1 MNTQDGEQGNPA
13 HSLFET
19 FLHASHCQEVLDSF
33 QALCGQLDLEHK
45 GQLPF
50 YRKLKSCLNDWSA
63 KDLWG
68 KLDKKAGH
76 KDYDQGRAC
85 ANTKCLIIGAGPCGL
100 RTAIELA
107 FLGAHVVL
115 VEKRDSFS
123 RNNVLHLW
131 PFTIHDLRVLGAK
144 KFYGRFC
151 TGTLDHISIR
161 QLQLILLKV
170 ALLLGVEVH
179 VNVQFE
185 GLIPPAE
192 KGSGRGGAW
201 RAALQPSSS
210 PVGQYEFD
218 VLISAG
224 GGKFVPKGF
233 KRKEMRGKLAI
244 GITTNFVNR
253 HSRAEVEVAE
263 ISGVARIYN
272 QQFFQN
278 LYNKTGIDLENI
290 VYYKDD
296 THYFVMT
303 AKKQSLLRKGVI
315 VQDKADIESLLSAE
329 NISQEALLSYAK
341 EAANFSTNYQL
352 PDLEFALN
360 HRNCPDV
367 DMFDF
372 TCMNRSEN
380 AALVRECHGARLLIG
395 LVGDCLVEPFW
406 PLGTGVARG
415 FLAAFDTAWMVKRWA
430 AGTSP
435 LDLLAERESIYQQL
449 SQTSPDNTNKNTSQ
463 YSIDPT
469 TRYRNINL
477 QAIKPNQVR
486 DMYVVGMIEI
496 DHKKRNSREST
507 DVGRAYEELLSW
519 CQTHTAGYRGV
530 TVTDFT
536 HSWKSGLALCALI
549 HRFRPNLL
557 DFNSLDQHSPIKN
570 NQMALDIAEQELG
583 IPPVLSSTEM
593 ASVAEAN
600 QLGLITYL
608 SQFYE
613 AFKSS
618 ASEDPQGLQGWISGE
633 PKERVGKLLAPPS
646 TRGAVLFLS
655 KLQKS
660 LSLTRKRN
668 QDSAQQDAETKRTR
682 REAGVESG
690 VGGDLSIADLG
701 RGTNRQEQPQPTE
714 TSASDSTLGR
724 LQSSLTSPTE
734 SSDACY
740 FCGKRVYILERVS
753 AEGHFFHRGCF
764 QCHQCGTTLRL
775 GDFAFD
781 EDDGHF
787 YCMLH
792 YSSPRS
798 MEVPDSG
805 SQAAP
810 HEDPS
815 QGARFCSPSDTSSL
829 GLATEAAKLR
839 VDSDGQGP
847 PGSPSAFPK
856 QLAADQPSEPW
867 EGAGG
872 AREGGVPAREDR
884 GAGMADMQQPAAL
897 PCTVLAEDV
906 GRPVSSHT
914 AGRVQPQDPGAGRGD
929 GVNGWSQREEWS
941 SDAALWQPT
950 PGPPEKGPA
959 PPGFRQA
966 EEEGEDTRKRKKIQ
980 LSPSEKLKLSTLS
993 LDSETESQEG
1003 PGTHRAGSEPLR
1015 SAVPAKDQGAPERGQ
1030 VCWAEPRF
1038 SEEAEDIEETD
1049 SDGEEEEEEEESQ
1062 DLGYLTK
1069 NVSCL
1074 LSLGEKEKY
1083 STLKRTLTRRAKEAE
1098 MKRFCKAQSIQRRLE
1113 EIEVTFRKLEEKG
1126 IKLERSL
1133 RGEGG
1138 TQSELKTQWMNQL
1151 LSLVQKKNSLVSE
1164 ESDLMIEVQGL
1175 KLEEKQCQLDEE
1187 LRRYMNMEETL
1198 KMPQD
1203 RLAEKE
1209 ILAQLLEVVNQR
1221 NALIHVLDEK
1231 RLSEL
1236 SEAFPGSA

>member
-1 MNTQDGEQGNPA
+1 MNTQDGKQGNPA

-19 FLHASHCQEVLDSF
+19 FLRANHCEEVLGSF
-33 QALCGQLDLEHK
+33 QALCGQLALEHK
-45 GQLPF
+45 GQLQF
-50 YRKLKSCLNDWSA
+50 YHKLKFCLNYWSA
-63 KDLWG
+63 KALWG

-76 KDYDQGRAC
+76 TDYDQGKAC
-85 ANTKCLIIGAGPCGL
+85 ANTKCLVIGAGPCGL

-107 FLGAHVVL
+107 FLGARVVL

-131 PFTIHDLRVLGAK
+131 PFTIHDLRALGAK

-151 TGTLDHISIR
+151 TGALDHISIR

-170 ALLLGVEVH
+170 ALLLGVEIH
-179 VNVQFE
+179 VNVQFK
-185 GLIPPAE
+185 GLIPPAA
-192 KGSGRGGAW
+192 KGSGGW
-201 RAALQPSSS
+201 KAALQPSSS

-224 GGKFVPKGF
+224 GGKFVPEGF
-233 KRKEMRGKLAI
+233 RRKEMRGKLAI
-244 GITTNFVNR
+244 GITTNFINR

-303 AKKQSLLRKGVI
+303 AKKQSLLKKGVI

-329 NISQEALLSYAK
+329 NVNQEALLSYAK

-352 PDLEFALN
+352 PDLQFALN
-360 HRNCPDV
+360 HRNRPDV

-380 AALVRECHGARLLIG
+380 AALVRECHGTRLLIG

-415 FLAAFDTAWMVKRWA
+415 FLAAFDAAWMVKRWA

-449 SQTSPDNTNKNTSQ
+449 SQTSPDNTNKNISQ

-486 DMYVVGMIEI
+486 DLYVVGTIEI
-496 DHKKRNSREST
+496 DRKKRDSRNSR

-530 TVTDFT
+530 MVTDFT

-593 ASVAEAN
+593 AAGAEPN

-613 AFKSS
+613 AFKPS
-618 ASEDPQGLQGWISGE
+618 AAPSPAF
-633 PKERVGKLLAPPS
+633 ERTRKLLAPPG

-655 KLQKS
+655 KLQKT
-660 LSLTRKRN
+660 LSLTRKLRA
-668 QDSAQQDAETKRTR
+668 SRV
-682 REAGVESG
+682 AGSRVGQSG
-690 VGGDLSIADLG
+690 LRVSIAGQLCRWPG
-701 RGTNRQEQPQPTE
+701 PKAVWLPP
-714 TSASDSTLGR
+714 
-724 LQSSLTSPTE
+724 QSSLASPTE

-775 GDFAFD
+775 GDFALD
-781 EDDGHF
+781 EDDGGP
-787 YCMLH
+787 
-792 YSSPRS
+792 SS
-798 MEVPDSG
+798 
-805 SQAAP
+805 
-810 HEDPS
+810 
-815 QGARFCSPSDTSSL
+815 
-829 GLATEAAKLR
+829 
-839 VDSDGQGP
+839 
-847 PGSPSAFPK
+847 FPK
-856 QLAADQPSEPW
+856 QLAAAQPSEPW
-867 EGAGG
+867 EGAGEG
-872 AREGGVPAREDR
+872 AVPAREDR
-884 GAGMADMQQPAAL
+884 GSGTADMQQPAAQ
-897 PCTVLAEDV
+897 PRTVLEENV
-906 GRPVSSHT
+906 GRPISSYV
-914 AGRVQPQDPGAGRGD
+914 AGRAQPQEPGAGLGYRA
-929 GVNGWSQREEWS
+929 NGWSQQEEQSLRERGHLGT
-941 SDAALWQPT
+941 ALRQPS
-950 PGPPEKGPA
+950 PEPRPPEKGPTV
-959 PPGFRQA
+959 PDFRQA

-980 LSPSEKLKLSTLS
+980 LSPLEKLKLSTLS
-993 LDSETESQEG
+993 LDSETESQG
-1003 PGTHRAGSEPLR
+1003 GSGKHQTGWEPFR
-1015 SAVPAKDQGAPERGQ
+1015 SAASAKGQGALERGQ
-1030 VCWAEPRF
+1030 VSWVEPGF
-1038 SEEAEDIEETD
+1038 SKEAEEACP
-1049 SDGEEEEEEEESQ
+1049 
-1062 DLGYLTK
+1062 LLTLPL
-1069 NVSCL
+1069 VLCFQRL

-1083 STLKRTLTRRAKEAE
+1083 PTWKRTLTRRAKEEE

-1126 IKLERSL
+1126 IQLERSL
-1133 RGEGG
+1133 RG
-1138 TQSELKTQWMNQL
+1138 TQSELKTQWMNKL

-1164 ESDLMIEVQGL
+1164 ESDLMIEVQEL
-1175 KLEEKQCQLDEE
+1175 KLEEKQCQLDQE

-1209 ILAQLLEVVNQR
+1209 ILAQLVEVVNQR
-1221 NALIHVLDEK
+1221 NALIHVLEEK

-1236 SEAFPGSA
+1236 SEDLPGTAQGWAG

>member
-1 MNTQDGEQGNPA
+1 MNPQDGEQGNPA

-19 FLHASHCQEVLDSF
+19 FLRANHCEEVLGSF
-33 QALCGQLDLEHK
+33 QALCRQLALEHK
-45 GQLPF
+45 GQLQF
-50 YRKLKSCLNDWSA
+50 YHKLKSCLNYWSA
-63 KDLWG
+63 KALWG

-76 KDYDQGRAC
+76 KDYDQGKAC

-107 FLGAHVVL
+107 FLGARVVL

-131 PFTIHDLRVLGAK
+131 PFTIHDLRALGAK

-151 TGTLDHISIR
+151 TGALDHISIR

-170 ALLLGVEVH
+170 ALLLGVEIH
-179 VNVQFE
+179 INVQFK
-185 GLIPPAE
+185 GLIPPAA
-192 KGSGRGGAW
+192 KGSGRGGGW
-201 RAALQPSSS
+201 KAALQPSSS

-224 GGKFVPKGF
+224 GGKFVPEGF
-233 KRKEMRGKLAI
+233 KRKETRGKLAI
-244 GITTNFVNR
+244 GITTNFVNH

-303 AKKQSLLRKGVI
+303 AKKQSLLQKGVI

-329 NISQEALLSYAK
+329 NVNQEALLSYAK

-360 HRNCPDV
+360 HRNHPDV

-415 FLAAFDTAWMVKRWA
+415 FLAAFDAAWMVKRWA
-430 AGTSP
+430 AGTAP

-486 DMYVVGMIEI
+486 DLYVVGKIEI
-496 DHKKRNSREST
+496 NHKKRDSRNSR
-507 DVGRAYEELLSW
+507 DVSSAYEGLLSW
-519 CQTHTAGYRGV
+519 CQTHTEGYRGV

-549 HRFRPNLL
+549 HRFRPSLL
-557 DFNSLDQHSPIKN
+557 DFNSLDQHSPLKN
-570 NQMALDIAEQELG
+570 NQLALDIAEQELG

-593 ASVAEAN
+593 AAGAEPN

-618 ASEDPQGLQGWISGE
+618 AE
-633 PKERVGKLLAPPS
+633 PEERARKLLAPPG

-655 KLQKS
+655 KLQKT

-668 QDSAQQDAETKRTR
+668 QDSAQKDAETKRTR
-682 REAGVESG
+682 REAGLESG
-690 VGGDLSIADLG
+690 VEGDLFIADLG
-701 RGTNRQEQPQPTE
+701 WGTNHQEQPQPTE
-714 TSASDSTLGR
+714 INPSDSTLGR
-724 LQSSLTSPTE
+724 RQSSLTSPAE

-775 GDFAFD
+775 GDFVFD

-792 YSSPRS
+792 YSSPHS
-798 MEVPDSG
+798 VEVTDSACH
-805 SQAAP
+805 AAP
-810 HEDPS
+810 QEDPS
-815 QGARFCSPSDTSSL
+815 QGARFCSPFDAGSL
-829 GLATEAAKLR
+829 GLATGAAKLR
-839 VDSDGQGP
+839 VDSDGQDP
-847 PGSPSAFPK
+847 PGSPSSFPK
-856 QLAADQPSEPW
+856 QLAVAQPSEPW

-872 AREGGVPAREDR
+872 AGEGAVPAREDR
-884 GAGMADMQQPAAL
+884 GSGTADMQQPAAQ
-897 PCTVLAEDV
+897 PRTVLEENV
-906 GRPVSSHT
+906 GRPISSLV
-914 AGRVQPQDPGAGRGD
+914 AGRAQPQEPGAGLGD
-929 GVNGWSQREEWS
+929 RANGWPQREEQS
-941 SDAALWQPT
+941 LHERGRSGTALRQPS
-950 PGPPEKGPA
+950 PEPRPPEKGPA
-959 PPGFRQA
+959 APDFRQA
-966 EEEGEDTRKRKKIQ
+966 EEEGEDSRKRKKIQ
-980 LSPSEKLKLSTLS
+980 LSPLEKLKLSMLS
-993 LDSETESQEG
+993 LDSDPESQGG
-1003 PGTHRAGSEPLR
+1003 PGKHRAGSEPFQ
-1015 SAVPAKDQGAPERGQ
+1015 SAAPVKDQGTLERGQ
-1030 VCWAEPRF
+1030 VCWVEPGF

-1049 SDGEEEEEEEESQ
+1049 SDDEEEEKEEESQ
-1062 DLGYLTK
+1062 DLGYLTE
-1069 NVSCL
+1069 NRL

-1083 STLKRTLTRRAKEAE
+1083 PTWKRTLTRRAKEEE

-1126 IKLERSL
+1126 IQLERSL

-1138 TQSELKTQWMNQL
+1138 TQSELKTQWMNKL

-1164 ESDLMIEVQGL
+1164 ESDLMIEAQEL
-1175 KLEEKQCQLDEE
+1175 KLEEKQCLLDQE

-1221 NALIHVLDEK
+1221 NALIHVLEEK

-1236 SEAFPGSA
+1236 SEALPGTAQGWAG

>member
-19 FLHASHCQEVLDSF
+19 FLHASQCQEVLDSF
-33 QALCGQLDLEHK
+33 QALCGQLGLEHK
-45 GQLPF
+45 GQLQF
-50 YRKLKSCLNDWSA
+50 YHKLKSCLNYWNA
-63 KDLWG
+63 KALWG

-131 PFTIHDLRVLGAK
+131 PFTIHDLRALGAK

-151 TGTLDHISIR
+151 TGALDHISIR

-170 ALLLGVEVH
+170 ALLLGAEVH

-224 GGKFVPKGF
+224 GGKFVPEGF

-329 NISQEALLSYAK
+329 NVNQEALLSYAK

-352 PDLEFALN
+352 PALEFALN

-415 FLAAFDTAWMVKRWA
+415 FLAAFDAAWMVKRWA

-486 DMYVVGMIEI
+486 DMYVVGTIEI
-496 DHKKRNSREST
+496 DHKKRNSRDST
-507 DVGRAYEELLSW
+507 DVSRAYEELLSW

-530 TVTDFT
+530 TVTDFM

-549 HRFRPNLL
+549 HRFRPDLL

-593 ASVAEAN
+593 ASVAEPN

-618 ASEDPQGLQGWISGE
+618 ASEDPQGLQDWISGE
-633 PKERVGKLLAPPS
+633 PEERVRKLLAPPS
-646 TRGAVLFLS
+646 TRGAVLFLN

-668 QDSAQQDAETKRTR
+668 QDSAQQDLETKRTR
-682 REAGVESG
+682 REAGLESG
-690 VGGDLSIADLG
+690 VEGDLSIADLG
-701 RGTNRQEQPQPTE
+701 RGTNHQEQPQSTE
-714 TSASDSTLGR
+714 TSASSSTLGR
-724 LQSSLTSPTE
+724 QQSLLTSPAE

-764 QCHQCGTTLRL
+764 QCHQCGTTLRM

-792 YSSPRS
+792 YASPRS

-805 SQAAP
+805 SHAAP

-815 QGARFCSPSDTSSL
+815 QGTQFCSPSNTSSL
-829 GLATEAAKLR
+829 GLATGAAKLR

-847 PGSPSAFPK
+847 PGSLSAFPK
-856 QLAADQPSEPW
+856 QLAADQPSEPG

-872 AREGGVPAREDR
+872 AGEGTVPAREDR
-884 GAGMADMQQPAAL
+884 GAGTADMQQPAAL
-897 PCTVLAEDV
+897 PRTVLEENM
-906 GRPVSSHT
+906 GRPVSFRM
-914 AGRVQPQDPGAGRGD
+914 AGRAQPQEPGAGLGD
-929 GVNGWSQREEWS
+929 WANGWSQPEEQS
-941 SDAALWQPT
+941 LCEQGSLGAVLW
-950 PGPPEKGPA
+950 PPEKGPA
-959 PPGFRQA
+959 PPDFRQA
-966 EEEGEDTRKRKKIQ
+966 EEEGEDTRKRKIIQ
-980 LSPSEKLKLSTLS
+980 LSPLEKLKLSTLS

-1003 PGTHRAGSEPLR
+1003 PGEGSEPLR

-1030 VCWAEPRF
+1030 VCWVEPRF

-1049 SDGEEEEEEEESQ
+1049 SDGEEEEESQ
-1062 DLGYLTK
+1062 DLEYLTE
-1069 NVSCL
+1069 SCL
-1074 LSLGEKEKY
+1074 PSFGEKEKH
-1083 STLKRTLTRRAKEAE
+1083 STWKRTLTRRDKEAE

-1126 IKLERSL
+1126 IKLEKSL
-1133 RGEGG
+1133 RGKGG

-1164 ESDLMIEVQGL
+1164 ESDLMIEVQEL
-1175 KLEEKQCQLDEE
+1175 KLQEKQCQLDQE

-1203 RLAEKE
+1203 TLKEKE

-1221 NALIHVLDEK
+1221 NALIQVLEEK

>member
-1 MNTQDGEQGNPA
+1 MNPQDGEQGNPA

-19 FLHASHCQEVLDSF
+19 FLRANHCEEVLGSF
-33 QALCGQLDLEHK
+33 QALCRQLALEHK
-45 GQLPF
+45 GQLQF
-50 YRKLKSCLNDWSA
+50 YHKLKSCLNYWSA
-63 KDLWG
+63 KALWG

-76 KDYDQGRAC
+76 KDYDQGKAC

-107 FLGAHVVL
+107 FLGARVVL

-131 PFTIHDLRVLGAK
+131 PFTIHDLRALGAK

-151 TGTLDHISIR
+151 TGALDHISIR

-170 ALLLGVEVH
+170 ALLLGVEIH
-179 VNVQFE
+179 INVQFK
-185 GLIPPAE
+185 GLIPPAA
-192 KGSGRGGAW
+192 KGSGRGGGW
-201 RAALQPSSS
+201 KAALQPSSS

-224 GGKFVPKGF
+224 GGKFVPEGF
-233 KRKEMRGKLAI
+233 KRKETRGKLAI
-244 GITTNFVNR
+244 GITTNFVNH

-303 AKKQSLLRKGVI
+303 AKKQSLLQKGVI

-329 NISQEALLSYAK
+329 NVNQEALLSYAK

-360 HRNCPDV
+360 HRNHPDV

-415 FLAAFDTAWMVKRWA
+415 FLAAFDAAWMVKRWA
-430 AGTSP
+430 AGTAP
-435 LDLLAERESIYQQL
+435 LDLLAER
-449 SQTSPDNTNKNTSQ
+449 
-463 YSIDPT
+463 
-469 TRYRNINL
+469 
-477 QAIKPNQVR
+477 
-486 DMYVVGMIEI
+486 
-496 DHKKRNSREST
+496 
-507 DVGRAYEELLSW
+507 
-519 CQTHTAGYRGV
+519 
-530 TVTDFT
+530 
-536 HSWKSGLALCALI
+536 
-549 HRFRPNLL
+549 
-557 DFNSLDQHSPIKN
+557 DFNSLDQHSPLKN
-570 NQMALDIAEQELG
+570 NQLALDIAEQELG

-593 ASVAEAN
+593 AAGAEPN

-618 ASEDPQGLQGWISGE
+618 AE
-633 PKERVGKLLAPPS
+633 PEERARKLLAPPG

-655 KLQKS
+655 KLQKT

-668 QDSAQQDAETKRTR
+668 QDSAQKDAETKRTR
-682 REAGVESG
+682 REAGLESG
-690 VGGDLSIADLG
+690 VEGDLFIADLG
-701 RGTNRQEQPQPTE
+701 WGTNHQEQPQPTE
-714 TSASDSTLGR
+714 INPSDSTLGR
-724 LQSSLTSPTE
+724 RQSSLTSPAE

-775 GDFAFD
+775 GDFVFD

-792 YSSPRS
+792 YSSPHS
-798 MEVPDSG
+798 VEVTDSACH
-805 SQAAP
+805 AAP
-810 HEDPS
+810 QEDPS
-815 QGARFCSPSDTSSL
+815 QGARFCSPFDAGSL
-829 GLATEAAKLR
+829 GLATGAAKLR
-839 VDSDGQGP
+839 VDSDGQDP
-847 PGSPSAFPK
+847 PGSPSSFPK
-856 QLAADQPSEPW
+856 QLAVAQPSEPW

-872 AREGGVPAREDR
+872 AGEGAVPAREDR
-884 GAGMADMQQPAAL
+884 GSGTADMQQPAAQ
-897 PCTVLAEDV
+897 PRTVLEENV
-906 GRPVSSHT
+906 GRPISSLV
-914 AGRVQPQDPGAGRGD
+914 AGRAQPQEPGAGLGD
-929 GVNGWSQREEWS
+929 RANGWPQREEQS
-941 SDAALWQPT
+941 LHERGRSGTALRQPS
-950 PGPPEKGPA
+950 PEPRPPEKGPA
-959 PPGFRQA
+959 APDFRQA
-966 EEEGEDTRKRKKIQ
+966 EEEGEDSRKRKKIQ
-980 LSPSEKLKLSTLS
+980 LSPLEKLKLSMLS
-993 LDSETESQEG
+993 LDSDPESQGG
-1003 PGTHRAGSEPLR
+1003 PGKHRAGSEPFQ
-1015 SAVPAKDQGAPERGQ
+1015 SAAPVKDQGTLERGQ
-1030 VCWAEPRF
+1030 VCWVEPGF

-1049 SDGEEEEEEEESQ
+1049 SDDEEEEKEEESQ
-1062 DLGYLTK
+1062 DLGYLTE
-1069 NVSCL
+1069 NRL

-1083 STLKRTLTRRAKEAE
+1083 PTWKRTLTRRAKEEE

-1126 IKLERSL
+1126 IQLERSL

-1138 TQSELKTQWMNQL
+1138 TQSELKTQWMNKL

-1164 ESDLMIEVQGL
+1164 ESDLMIEAQEL
-1175 KLEEKQCQLDEE
+1175 KLEEKQCLLDQE

-1221 NALIHVLDEK
+1221 NALIHVLEEK

-1236 SEAFPGSA
+1236 SEALPGTAQGWAG

>member
-1 MNTQDGEQGNPA
+1 FSSEALGFKSSCCPKWALMNTQDGEQGNPA

-19 FLHASHCQEVLDSF
+19 FLRANHCEEVLGSF
-33 QALCGQLDLEHK
+33 QALCGQLGLEHK
-45 GQLPF
+45 GQLQF
-50 YRKLKSCLNDWSA
+50 YHKLKSCLNYWSA
-63 KDLWG
+63 KALWG

-76 KDYDQGRAC
+76 KDYDQGKAC
-85 ANTKCLIIGAGPCGL
+85 VNTKCLIIGAGPCGL

-107 FLGAHVVL
+107 FLGARVVL

-131 PFTIHDLRVLGAK
+131 PFTIHDLRALGAK

-151 TGTLDHISIR
+151 TGALDHISIR

-170 ALLLGVEVH
+170 ALLLGVEIH
-179 VNVQFE
+179 VNVQFK
-185 GLIPPAE
+185 GLIPPAA
-192 KGSGRGGAW
+192 KGSGGW
-201 RAALQPSSS
+201 KAALQPSSS

-224 GGKFVPKGF
+224 GGKFVPEGF
-233 KRKEMRGKLAI
+233 KRKETRGKLAI

-303 AKKQSLLRKGVI
+303 AKKQSLLKKGVI

-329 NISQEALLSYAK
+329 NVNQEALLSYAK
-341 EAANFSTNYQL
+341 EAADFSTNYQL

-360 HRNCPDV
+360 HRNRPDV

-415 FLAAFDTAWMVKRWA
+415 FLAAFDAAWMVKRWA

-477 QAIKPNQVR
+477 QAIKPNQGWV
-486 DMYVVGMIEI
+486 YICTAQEPVENTGMN
-496 DHKKRNSREST
+496 H
-507 DVGRAYEELLSW
+507 VGRAYEELLSW

-536 HSWKSGLALCALI
+536 HSWKSGLALCSTLSQWLGDG
-549 HRFRPNLL
+549 RTTP
-557 DFNSLDQHSPIKN
+557 
-570 NQMALDIAEQELG
+570 MALDIAEQELG

-593 ASVAEAN
+593 ASVAEPN

-613 AFKSS
+613 AFKPSR
-618 ASEDPQGLQGWISGE
+618 A
-633 PKERVGKLLAPPS
+633 RKLLASPG

-655 KLQKS
+655 KLQKR

-668 QDSAQQDAETKRTR
+668 QVNAL
-682 REAGVESG
+682 SG
-690 VGGDLSIADLG
+690 
-701 RGTNRQEQPQPTE
+701 
-714 TSASDSTLGR
+714 
-724 LQSSLTSPTE
+724 
-734 SSDACY
+734 DACY

-775 GDFAFD
+775 GDFPQEPGGGLGDRANSLSRQ
-781 EDDGHF
+781 EEQSLRERG
-787 YCMLH
+787 
-792 YSSPRS
+792 SSGAVLRQPSPEPRPP
-798 MEVPDSG
+798 ETGP
-805 SQAAP
+805 AAP
-810 HEDPS
+810 D
-815 QGARFCSPSDTSSL
+815 
-829 GLATEAAKLR
+829 
-839 VDSDGQGP
+839 
-847 PGSPSAFPK
+847 
-856 QLAADQPSEPW
+856 
-867 EGAGG
+867 
-872 AREGGVPAREDR
+872 
-884 GAGMADMQQPAAL
+884 
-897 PCTVLAEDV
+897 
-906 GRPVSSHT
+906 
-914 AGRVQPQDPGAGRGD
+914 
-929 GVNGWSQREEWS
+929 
-941 SDAALWQPT
+941 
-950 PGPPEKGPA
+950 
-959 PPGFRQA
+959 FRQA
-966 EEEGEDTRKRKKIQ
+966 EEDGEDTRKRKKIQ
-980 LSPSEKLKLSTLS
+980 LSPLEKLKLSTLS
-993 LDSETESQEG
+993 LDSETESQGG
-1003 PGTHRAGSEPLR
+1003 PGKPRAGSEPFR
-1015 SAVPAKDQGAPERGQ
+1015 SAAPANDQGAPERGQ
-1030 VCWAEPRF
+1030 VCWVEPGF
-1038 SEEAEDIEETD
+1038 SEEAEAPWDACP
-1049 SDGEEEEEEEESQ
+1049 
-1062 DLGYLTK
+1062 LLTLAL
-1069 NVSCL
+1069 VLCFQRF

-1083 STLKRTLTRRAKEAE
+1083 PTWKRTLTRRAKEAE
-1098 MKRFCKAQSIQRRLE
+1098 MKRFCKAQVSCPHSRP
-1113 EIEVTFRKLEEKG
+1113 TG
-1126 IKLERSL
+1126 N
-1133 RGEGG
+1133 
-1138 TQSELKTQWMNQL
+1138 QSELKTKWMNQL

-1164 ESDLMIEVQGL
+1164 ESDLMIE
-1175 KLEEKQCQLDEE
+1175 LE
-1187 LRRYMNMEETL
+1187 
-1198 KMPQD
+1198 
-1203 RLAEKE
+1203 EKE

-1221 NALIHVLDEK
+1221 NALIHVLEEK

-1236 SEAFPGSA
+1236 SEALPGTAKGRAG